1 MGMHMR
7 TIDNQIYD
15 RDPAWW
21 DDNNFLALLRT
32 SVNPPRFDYF
42 HKILTEHLGLNP
54 VGLRLLDVGCGG
66 GLLSERFAAIGCV
79 VTGVD
84 RSLPTLA
91 AAKEHAEKSGLSI
104 QYKEGSAENLPFE
117 PQQFDI
123 VCCCDV
129 LEHVDDLDTV
139 IEEISQVLK
148 PGGVFFFDTINRTL
162 LSKLLT
168 IKVAQ
173 DWCLTRF
180 VPRDVHVW
188 DKFIRPAELAAN
200 LEKHGLLQHE
210 CVGLSPAKNPLTALI
225 SIMCKKA
232 GYINF
237 AQLGEKLR
245 LKESKNISTSYMGFA
260 IRSDDV

>member
-1 MGMHMR
+1 MR

-42 HKILTEHLGLNP
+42 QKTLTERLGLNP

-66 GLLSERFAAIGCV
+66 GLLSEQFAKIGCV

-84 RSLPTLA
+84 RSIPTLA

-104 QYKEGSAENLPFE
+104 EYVEGNAENLPFQ

-162 LSKLLT
+162 ISKILT

-188 DKFIRPAELAAN
+188 EKFIRPTELAAN
-200 LEKHGLLQHE
+200 FQKYGLLQPE
-210 CVGLSPAKNPLTALI
+210 FVGLSPANNPLTALI
-225 SIMCKKA
+225 SITRKKL
-232 GYINF
+232 GLINF
-237 AQLGEKLR
+237 SELGKKLQ
-245 LKESKNISTSYMGFA
+245 LKESKNLSMSYMGFA
-260 IRSDDV
+260 IRTD